1 MNILTSTN
9 NIQKEIIMSSTNLA
23 KQHSIKFNKFGISQ
37 TIQLTYTSHFNLFDD
52 AKNVTARFRKNGNLI
67 AVDYKFID
75 TNRWF
80 KAFESNNNLAH
91 YLILKNNELGIKTM
105 VDFWKIKSIKL

>member
-1 MNILTSTN
+1 MSIFSTTH
-9 NIQKEIIMSSTNLA
+9 IKQDEIIMNSSNL
-23 KQHSIKFNKFGISQ
+23 KHQHSIEFNKLGISQ
-37 TIQLTYTSHFNLFDD
+37 TFQLEYTSHFNLFDD
-52 AKNVTARFRKNGNLI
+52 IKNVTARFRKNGDLI

>member
-9 NIQKEIIMSSTNLA
+9 NIQKEIIMSSINLA

-52 AKNVTARFRKNGNLI
+52 IKNVTARFRKNGDLI

-91 YLILKNNELGIKTM
+91 YLVLRNNELGIKTM

>member
-9 NIQKEIIMSSTNLA
+9 NIQKEIIMSSANLIDE
-23 KQHSIKFNKFGISQ
+23 HSIEFNKDGISQ

-52 AKNVTARFRKNGNLI
+52 TKHVTARFRKNGDLI

-91 YLILKNNELGIKTM
+91 YLVLKNSELGIKTM
-105 VDFWKIKSIKL
+105 VDFWKIKTIKL

>member
-9 NIQKEIIMSSTNLA
+9 NIQKEIIMSSANLIN
-23 KQHSIKFNKFGISQ
+23 QHSIEFNKDGISQ
-37 TIQLTYTSHFNLFDD
+37 IFHLKYTSHFNLFDD
-52 AKNVTARFRKNGNLI
+52 TKHVTARFRKNGDLI

-91 YLILKNNELGIKTM
+91 YLVLKNSELCIKTM
-105 VDFWKIKSIKL
+105 VDFWKIKTIKL

>member
-9 NIQKEIIMSSTNLA
+9 NIQKEIIMSSANLI
-23 KQHSIKFNKFGISQ
+23 KQHSIEFNKDGFSQ
-37 TIQLTYTSHFNLFDD
+37 IFQLTYTSYFKLFDD
-52 AKNVTARFRKNGNLI
+52 TKHVTARFRKNGNLI
-67 AVDYKFID
+67 VVDYKFID

-91 YLILKNNELGIKTM
+91 YLVLKNSKLCIKTM
-105 VDFWKIKSIKL
+105 VDFWKIKTIKL

>member
-9 NIQKEIIMSSTNLA
+9 NIQKEIIMSSANLVNE
-23 KQHSIKFNKFGISQ
+23 HSIEFNKDGISQ
-37 TIQLTYTSHFNLFDD
+37 TFQLTYTAYFNLFDD
-52 AKNVTARFRKNGNLI
+52 IKDVTARFRKNGDLI

-91 YLILKNNELGIKTM
+91 YLVLKNSELGIKTM
-105 VDFWKIKSIKL
+105 VDFWKIKTIKL